1 MARLVIPTDARYNAA
16 VGKVALANGHLD
28 LVQRFLVRALAD
40 VDMRVALDSTEG
52 SRMPDVQDRV
62 KKLAKERKLPE
73 SVKTRLEACLNN
85 ARTLSRKRH
94 ELVHRAV
101 RMDKDGNI
109 FQKRDD
115 HTWGKAPTVT
125 ELNKLSKEILRLS
138 DQINEERLTG
148 FIRDSC
154 DKYPLPNN

>member
-1 MARLVIPTDARYNAA
+1 MSLGIVLKWGLTQSASSRTNSATDLRVFLINFRHRLS
-16 VGKVALANGHLD
+16 VGLWSALATHHVKQPSLGVSPVSFSSSARNLERIGGLLHCQSGEVSQRHQPSQLGAFNGQ
-28 LVQRFLVRALAD
+28 VGERFVECQQ
-40 VDMRVALDSTEG
+40 V
-52 SRMPDVQDRV
+52 
-62 KKLAKERKLPE
+62 
-73 SVKTRLEACLNN
+73 
-85 ARTLSRKRH
+85 
-94 ELVHRAV
+94 
-101 RMDKDGNI
+101 
-109 FQKRDD
+109 